1 MMISKTLGQLS
12 SGVILDVRV
21 ENAAMVDERKRI
33 VESLSALCTLGG
45 Y

>member
-1 MMISKTLGQLS
+1 MISRILRLVIAD
-12 SGVILDVRV
+12 VILDVPV

-33 VESLSALCTLGG
+33 VESVSALCTLGG

>member
-1 MMISKTLGQLS
+1 MMIWKILRLVIA
-12 SGVILDVRV
+12 GVILDVRV

-33 VESLSALCTLGG
+33 VESVSALCTLGE